1 MSDPAQITSKPQ
13 PIFPDIRQI
22 PEDVGTRPIWCAYD
36 LEWNPTKLKYA
47 KVPCSAITGE
57 RKGWTET
64 GVTAAE
70 AISGAKKLE
79 KSGIGIIFNSSDFF
93 GVDSDDCV
101 DADGN
106 IHPAVEVWRQWFPTY
121 QEFSV
126 SRTGVHFICRG
137 TISKALS
144 ATPLP
149 EAPGVKFE
157 AYSKGRFFV
166 WTGWRIPGSKDTVQD
181 CSVGIDKLL
190 THLQIKEPTA
200 PSSAPEN
207 ARPVSADWVRQLYR
221 DKLAEL
227 RNNPVNSGNG
237 NATLRDTALIAARL
251 FASGVFDKR
260 EEQFK
265 RELLDIV
272 TKEWAKP
279 HPEDGARQTIVSAWN
294 KGISEGPYKLI
305 EIVKAEELK
314 LPDMPAGVLCGK
326 LGEIC
331 RTRLSD
337 FPVAYSWL
345 SVLAAASVLVKPH
358 PMRRCNINVCLVGPV
373 HFGKTQAQERA
384 NFLFRLAEQGL
395 VEEVKSGSA
404 EGLLEKIGD
413 RGGSPA
419 LWFPDELS
427 HVLEKAQIQNASFPS
442 VLNSLFYKDSNALTV
457 QRRKQVKFNARLS
470 IAGGVVE
477 ENFGNSFGAATTAG
491 LYDRFLFG
499 LFPTGSFEY
508 SYRPM
513 QGPPLFDLSQ
523 VPRETLFDAQTMSLG
538 PRVESPEIDSSVF
551 DARDA
556 IRKAEKIEPR
566 LLELCIRTALICA
579 AWDGKSELRASDLG
593 PAWELARYQQ
603 RVRVV
608 LQPNPGR
615 NFDGIVAHKIMNYL
629 KLHTEGE
636 KWLGW
641 REVYR
646 ATKIM
651 DFGSSVA
658 ERSMSSLAFAGQI
671 ERTTIRP
678 PKGGPEKVLIRL
690 ARE

>member
-1 MSDPAQITSKPQ
+1 MSGAPERPKAPPLPTTDQVHVELRPLKQWVCWYFKFKGVDKNNKPK
-13 PIFPDIRQI
+13 
-22 PEDVGTRPIWCAYD
+22 WS
-36 LEWNPTKLKYA
+36 
-47 KVPCSAITGE
+47 KVPVAPLTGE
-57 RKGWTET
+57 NSGHDLAHEADWTDFDT
-64 GVTAAE
+64 AVTAAAGALKDKVNGVGFVFREGGGLTGIDFDDCLTPEGGVKDIEIKTWLLKLATYVEVSPSGQGLHAICQGIPARTVTEPLEIYDRLRFFTWTAKPWCGLFKPIAERQAVLDELVEWANAQIGKPALDTESSEITVEKAVAYLDRVCAELAKMTDGRQRRATEVCYRLGRIMGGKPADPRLEFE
-70 AISGAKKLE
+70 AIKKRITESLE
-79 KSGIGIIFNSSDFF
+79 KNNWPQEKF
-93 GVDSDDCV
+93 
-101 DADGN
+101 
-106 IHPAVEVWRQWFPTY
+106 EVIERQLREGLNDP
-121 QEFSV
+121 
-126 SRTGVHFICRG
+126 R
-137 TISKALS
+137 
-144 ATPLP
+144 P
-149 EAPGVKFE
+149 VKFI
-157 AYSKGRFFV
+157 
-166 WTGWRIPGSKDTVQD
+166 T
-181 CSVGIDKLL
+181 
-190 THLQIKEPTA
+190 
-200 PSSAPEN
+200 
-207 ARPVSADWVRQLYR
+207 PVV
-221 DKLAEL
+221 
-227 RNNPVNSGNG
+227 
-237 NATLRDTALIAARL
+237 IM
-251 FASGVFDKR
+251 
-260 EEQFK
+260 
-265 RELLDIV
+265 
-272 TKEWAKP
+272 
-279 HPEDGARQTIVSAWN
+279 
-294 KGISEGPYKLI
+294 
-305 EIVKAEELK
+305 KAEELK
-314 LPDMPAGVLCGK
+314 LPDMPASVLCGK

-331 RTRLSD
+331 RSRLAD
-337 FPVAYSWL
+337 FPIAYSWL

-373 HFGKTQAQERA
+373 HYGKTQAQERA

-513 QGPPLFDLSQ
+513 EGPPLFNLAPA
-523 VPRETLFDAQTMSLG
+523 PRETLFDPQSMSGG
-538 PRVESPEIDSSVF
+538 PRVESPEIHSSVF
-551 DARDA
+551 DASDA
-556 IRKAEKIEPR
+556 IRKEEKIEPR
-566 LLELCIRTALICA
+566 LLELCLRTALICA

-615 NFDGIVAHKIMNYL
+615 NFDGIVAHKIINYL

-636 KWLGW
+636 KWLSW

-658 ERSMSSLAFAGQI
+658 ERSMNSLAFAGQI
-671 ERTTIRP
+671 ERTIIRP